1 MRGRPRFT
9 RCPRSTA
16 RHRLRRLRGAAA
28 AMACAAIVGAG
39 ASGCQFTG
47 IGAMSLPLTAGTGS
61 GTYTVTADMAD
72 VTNLPPNA
80 EVMVND
86 VTVGTVTGVQFNNWH
101 AILTISLPDSVKLP
115 ANATATI
122 GQKSLLGAQYVALA
136 PPSKPSGQ
144 LANGDVIPLS
154 RTSAYPTTEDVLASL
169 STLLNG
175 GGLNQLATITRELN
189 SALGGHEEQYRE
201 LLTNLSSFTGTLNQ
215 QKTAIISTL
224 SAVNALSAQI
234 RSQNQTLTN
243 AIDGIPGGLAVL
255 NKNEANLTQALA
267 AVSNLSTVADR
278 VINESSTNLL
288 GNLQNLQP
296 ALTSLADSSTNL
308 VYSLKVLATFPF
320 PVSAVLNSTK
330 GDYSNV
336 YIILDLT
343 LPTLEKEWLSGS
355 SGPSGTTDKPATKKN
370 NPLTNP
376 LQGILGGSSSS
387 GGSSS
392 GGSSGSKPSPTPSSS
407 PSGGGLG
414 GILGGLGL

>member
-1 MRGRPRFT
+1 
-9 RCPRSTA
+9 
-16 RHRLRRLRGAAA
+16 
-28 AMACAAIVGAG
+28 MACAAIVGACV
-39 ASGCQFTG
+39 SGCQFTG
-47 IGAMSLPLTAGTGS
+47 IGSMSLPLTSGTGS
-61 GTYTVTADMAD
+61 GSYTVTADMSD

-86 VTVGTVTGVQFNNWH
+86 VTVGTVTAVRFSNWH

-115 ANATATI
+115 KNATATI

-136 PPSKPSGQ
+136 PPPKPSGQ
-144 LANGDVIPLS
+144 LTDGDVIPMS

-175 GGLNQLATITRELN
+175 GGLNQLSTITRELN
-189 SALGGHEEQYRE
+189 SALGGHEEQYRQ
-201 LLTNLSSFTGTLNQ
+201 LLTNLSSFTATLNE
-215 QKTAIISTL
+215 QKTAIVSTL
-224 SAVNALSAQI
+224 SSVNTLSARI

-278 VINESSTNLL
+278 VINESSSNLL
-288 GNLQNLQP
+288 GNLRNLQP
-296 ALTSLADSSTNL
+296 ALTQLADSTTNL

-320 PVSAVLNSTK
+320 PVSAVLNSTR

-343 LPTLEKEWLSGS
+343 LPTLADSWLSGTL
-355 SGPSGTTDKPATKKN
+355 GTNGTTDKPATKKN
-370 NPLTNP
+370 NPVTNP
-376 LQGILGGSSSS
+376 LQGLLPGSSSS

-392 GGSSGSKPSPTPSSS
+392 SNGSSSSSPNPAPSSS
-407 PSGGGLG
+407 PSSGSGGGLG
-414 GILGGLGL
+414 GILGGILGG